1 MLDKQELLRMLIE
14 ALTFEEITATSQLEA
29 FLREMRDIDIDEIT
43 KIEIEDRIRRI
54 LTETIEHSRMLT
66 EIIKGVMSSGRNPF

>member
-1 MLDKQELLRMLIE
+1 MLIE

-29 FLREMRDIDIDEIT
+29 FLKEVRDSDIDEIT
-43 KIEIEDRIRRI
+43 KIEIEDRIRHI

-66 EIIKGVMSSGRNPF
+66 EIIKRVMISEQNSF